1 MVLVL
6 VWCWYWCGVGV
17 VLVRCWCGVGV
28 VLMWCGVIMVCY
40 VLFVGYVFSWIL
52 LTLYLTVIMDV
63 LVSVCRLRLVVDSI
77 DTTSHSNH
85 GCVRFCL

>member
-28 VLMWCGVIMVCY
+28 VLMWCGVIM
-40 VLFVGYVFSWIL
+40 
-52 LTLYLTVIMDV
+52 DV
-63 LVSVCRLRLVVDSI
+63 LRSVCRLRLFMDSI
-77 DTTSHSNH
+77 DTISHSNH
-85 GCVRFCL
+85 GCVSFCL